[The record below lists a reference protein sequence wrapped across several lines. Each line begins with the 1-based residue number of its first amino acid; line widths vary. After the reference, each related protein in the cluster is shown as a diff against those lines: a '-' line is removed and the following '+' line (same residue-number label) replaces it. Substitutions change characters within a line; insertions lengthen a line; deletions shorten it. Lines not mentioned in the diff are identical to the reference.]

1 MSSSHRAPE
10 LSKADCQGML
20 LTGSLR
26 SLKFALVRSRVV
38 TLLTSFEL
46 SCLMITVAKTGTYRH
61 TSHKSFL
68 MLRRQFQEGTFPGW
82 LSTCDKKLPLVC
94 FRNFTDLLVTVLK
107 YSQFISEKFKSPE
120 RMRVTDPEISL
131 NCSWNTSSLSPRM
144 GD

>member
-38 TLLTSFEL
+38 TLPTSFEL

-68 MLRRQFQEGTFPGW
+68 MLKRQF
-82 LSTCDKKLPLVC
+82 
-94 FRNFTDLLVTVLK
+94 
-107 YSQFISEKFKSPE
+107 
-120 RMRVTDPEISL
+120 
-131 NCSWNTSSLSPRM
+131 
-144 GD
+144 